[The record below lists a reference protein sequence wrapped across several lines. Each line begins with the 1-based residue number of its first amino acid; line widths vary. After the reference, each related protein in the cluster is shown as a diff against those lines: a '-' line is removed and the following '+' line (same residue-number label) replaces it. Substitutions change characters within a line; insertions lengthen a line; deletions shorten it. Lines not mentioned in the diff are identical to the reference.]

1 MFVKNEQ
8 VEELSGVIK
17 AGAFFKLTGVTTI
30 DRFDSQLT
38 IGNVTGIKK
47 IPDFREKRMDTSP
60 EKRVEPVSYT
70 HLDVYKRQ
78 VSAWM
83 PTRWGGSAAGM

>member
-8 VEELSGVIK
+8 VEELSGAIK

-38 IGNVTGIKK
+38 IGNVTGIIK
-47 IPDFREKRMDTSP
+47 IADFLELRMERS
-60 EKRVEPVSYT
+60 
-70 HLDVYKRQ
+70 LD
-78 VSAWM
+78 
-83 PTRWGGSAAGM
+83 